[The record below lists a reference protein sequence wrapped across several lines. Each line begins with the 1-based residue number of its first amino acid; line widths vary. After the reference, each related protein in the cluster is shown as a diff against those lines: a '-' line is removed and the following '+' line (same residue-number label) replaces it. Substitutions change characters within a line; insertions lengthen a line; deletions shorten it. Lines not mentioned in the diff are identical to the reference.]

1 MSETIDRAARRQ
13 NEATRS
19 TATQVASGL
28 VIWIARHWL
37 ALFNTAWGVYVLLPF
52 LAPVFMDLGWYAP
65 ARMIYG
71 LYSLFCHQLPDH
83 SYFLF
88 GPQVAPLTPTLEA
101 GGMPPDLGFFQQRR
115 FIGNPLLG
123 YKVGICQ
130 RDVAIYGS
138 IFVGGLI
145 FALVR
150 KRVKPLPFKLFLIL
164 LIPMAVDGLTQ
175 LFGLRVSNWWL
186 RSVTGAIFGFAAVF
200 LAYPYVQE
208 AMDGVIELESRR
220 RA

>member
-1 MSETIDRAARRQ
+1 MSESVDSVTAKGEKQ
-13 NEATRS
+13 NESNAS
-19 TATQVASGL
+19 QVASGL
-28 VIWIARHWL
+28 VVWIARHWL
-37 ALFNTAWGVYVLLPF
+37 AFFNTAWGIYVLTPF
-52 LAPVFMDLGWYAP
+52 LAPVFMHLGWYAP

-71 LYSLFCHQLPDH
+71 VYSIFCHQLPDH

-88 GPQVAPLTPTLEA
+88 GPQAAPPLPTLEA
-101 GGMPPDLGFFQQRR
+101 GGMTPGLGLFQQRR

-150 KRVKPLPFKLFLIL
+150 TRVKPLPLKLFLIL
-164 LIPMAVDGLTQ
+164 LIPLAVDGLTQ
-175 LFGLRVSNWWL
+175 MFGLRVSNWWL
-186 RSVTGAIFGFAAVF
+186 RSITGAIFGFAAVF
-200 LAYPYVQE
+200 LAYPYVQA
-208 AMDGVIELESRR
+208 AMDEVIETETRR
-220 RA
+220 MT